1 MRFNAVRCDQ
11 CMKDITL
18 EEKYQVSNSSRPQNI
33 LREVCSQC
41 AFKFFELKEA
51 EP

>member
-18 EEKYQVSNSSRPQNI
+18 EEKYQVVNSARPQNI
-33 LREVCSQC
+33 LKEVCNVC
-41 AFKFFELKEA
+41 ASKFFELKEA
-51 EP
+51 SK